1 MPMSR
6 CIPSPPDASSAR
18 GATLRR
24 ARRVLSTS
32 RVALKLFLAGLLTAG
47 ACLAQNWV
55 IGGGLGYGAY
65 RNGAITSSAG
75 SADAGIRNHAIVT
88 GVVTEDLFDH
98 FSGEFRYVYHGGDT
112 FLSSGPAAGGVKA
125 QSHAILYDALFH
137 LKPRTE
143 RIRPFV
149 AGGVG
154 AKYYDTTGN
163 VPNPQPVPRIASLT
177 SQSQWKPLFDLGAG
191 VKLRIADRVVVSG
204 DFRDCITVFPD
215 RLFSPASGA
224 TRHGMLH
231 QFSPMFSVGY
241 SF

>member
-6 CIPSPPDASSAR
+6 CIPSPTDASSAR

-112 FLSSGPAAGGVKA
+112 FLSSGSSQGGVKA
-125 QSHAILYDALFH
+125 QSHVVVYDALVH
-137 LKPRTE
+137 
-143 RIRPFV
+143 
-149 AGGVG
+149 
-154 AKYYDTTGN
+154 
-163 VPNPQPVPRIASLT
+163 
-177 SQSQWKPLFDLGAG
+177 WK
-191 VKLRIADRVVVSG
+191 
-204 DFRDCITVFPD
+204 
-215 RLFSPASGA
+215 
-224 TRHGMLH
+224 
-231 QFSPMFSVGY
+231 
-241 SF
+241 

>member
-6 CIPSPPDASSAR
+6 CIPNPTEASTAR
-18 GATLRR
+18 GATLHRV
-24 ARRVLSTS
+24 RRVLSTS
-32 RVALKLFLAGLLTAG
+32 SVALRTFLAGLVAAG

-65 RNGAITSSAG
+65 RNGTITSSGG
-75 SADAGIRNHAIVT
+75 SADAGIRNRAIFT

-112 FLSSGPAAGGVKA
+112 FLSSGSVAGAVKA
-125 QSHAILYDALFH
+125 QSHVVHYDALIH

-149 AGGVG
+149 AGGAG

-163 VPNPQPVPRIASLT
+163 VPSPQPLPRIASLT
-177 SQSQWKPLFDLGAG
+177 TQSQWKPLFDFGAG
-191 VKLRIADRVVVSG
+191 VKVRIADHVVVSG
-204 DFRDCITVFPD
+204 DFRDYITALPD
-215 RLFSPASGA
+215 RLFTPASGG
-224 TRHGMLH
+224 TRQGMLH
-231 QFSPMFSVGY
+231 QFTPMFSVGY